1 MSLYGAL
8 IMSSSKIVNNRTC
21 FPPDSEAAWGD
32 YIADFQRSAHGTVD
46 WIARYLNHVRDY
58 PVLATTKPGQL
69 VDSLPAEGPEQ
80 GEAFETMLR
89 DFDKIVMPAVTH
101 WNHPAFFAYFACT
114 GSTPAVL
121 GEMLA
126 AALNTNGLHWK
137 TSPAVAELEQ
147 VTLGWLRQWMNL
159 PGDFFGIIYDTA
171 SVSSFHAICA
181 ARERFDP
188 SARENGHQ
196 PGLVMY
202 TSDQAHSSVEKGAIA
217 AGIGHKNVRKIA
229 SDEFFRMRV
238 DLLRAA
244 IERDKAAGLKPFM
257 VSATVGT
264 TSSTSVDPVGEI
276 ADICKQHSLWLHVD
290 TAYAGAC
297 AILPEYG
304 DTFRDLHRADS
315 IVMNPHKWLLT
326 NIDLSVFFTRHPDI
340 LRRAFSLT
348 PEYLRTTED
357 PRAHNLMD
365 YGVPLGHRFRALK
378 FWFILRYFG
387 REGLRSILRAHIELA
402 KEFES
407 WVRAD
412 DRFEVSAPV
421 PFSVVC
427 FRFKGSDD
435 ENRALADRVNASGKT
450 FISHTNLDGKIVL
463 RMAIG
468 NLGTRREDVRLA
480 WEVIQKATAENC

>member
-1 MSLYGAL
+1 
-8 IMSSSKIVNNRTC
+8 MSSDLLS
-21 FPPDSEAAWGD
+21 FPPSSDRAWHA
-32 YIADFQRSAHGTVD
+32 YVEDFRRSGHDTVD
-46 WIARYLNHVRDY
+46 WIARYLAETRKY

-69 VDSLPAEGPEQ
+69 ADSLPPRGPEH
-80 GEAFETMLR
+80 GETFDAMLR
-89 DFDKIVMPAVTH
+89 DFDRIVMPAVTH

-159 PGDFFGIIYDTA
+159 PEDFFAIIYDTA

-181 ARERFDP
+181 AREKFDP
-188 SARENGHQ
+188 AARENGQQ

-202 TSDQAHSSVEKGAIA
+202 TSDQAHSSIEKGAIA
-217 AGIGHKNVRKIA
+217 AGIGHKNVRKVP
-229 SDEFFRMRV
+229 SDDRFRMRI
-238 DLLRAA
+238 DRLRAA
-244 IERDKAAGLKPFM
+244 IEQDKAAGLKPFL
-257 VSATVGT
+257 VVATMGT
-264 TSSTSVDPVGEI
+264 TSSTSVDPISEI
-276 ADICKQHSLWLHVD
+276 ADICSQHGLWLHAD
-290 TAYAGAC
+290 TAYAGVC
-297 AILPEYG
+297 AMLPEYRE
-304 DTFRDLHRADS
+304 TFAGLERADS
-315 IVMNPHKWLLT
+315 IVVNPHKWLMT
-326 NIDLSVFFTRHPDI
+326 PIDLSVFFTRHPDI

-387 REGLRSILRAHIELA
+387 REGLRAILRSHIALA

-407 WVRAD
+407 WVRTD
-412 DRFEVSAPV
+412 SRFEISAPTL
-421 PFSVVC
+421 FSVVC
-427 FRFKGSDD
+427 FRLNGSDD
-435 ENRALADRVNASGKT
+435 ENRALLDRINAGGKV
-450 FISHTNLDGKIVL
+450 FLSHTNLHGKIVL
-463 RMAIG
+463 RIAIG
-468 NLGTRREDVRLA
+468 NLGTRRDDVRLA
-480 WEVIQKATAENC
+480 WEVIQKATAETAAAR